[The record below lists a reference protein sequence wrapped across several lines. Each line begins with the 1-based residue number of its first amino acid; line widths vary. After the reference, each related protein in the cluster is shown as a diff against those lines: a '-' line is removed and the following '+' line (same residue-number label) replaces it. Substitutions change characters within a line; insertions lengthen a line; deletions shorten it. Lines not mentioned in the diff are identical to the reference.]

1 MTLRVCVRFN
11 LLTKGH
17 LRASVGAA
25 KRAVIP
31 PLSRWRR
38 DIYDGRSGGT
48 LGAAPYQGNTML
60 PKSNVMTTVLL
71 VCSLVASLTGCASSN
86 GPALPGLADRVELNG
101 VPFYRGNAN
110 QSGSMVL
117 ASMLSQQGITIT
129 PGLLDPALKLPAE
142 TDRLQQ
148 NISQVARDY
157 GLLVYALDPQLN
169 ALLTQ
174 VAAGNP
180 VLLRYSE
187 GSAFWSQPRYALL
200 VGYDRFK
207 RHVLLRSGM
216 NRRLPMDFDSFDSAW
231 KSAGAWAILVQQPN
245 QLPAKVDRQRWLDAA
260 RDTAAAGQEP
270 AAARARKALGS

>member
-1 MTLRVCVRFN
+1 MLR
-11 LLTKGH
+11 
-17 LRASVGAA
+17 
-25 KRAVIP
+25 
-31 PLSRWRR
+31 
-38 DIYDGRSGGT
+38 
-48 LGAAPYQGNTML
+48 
-60 PKSNVMTTVLL
+60 KSNVMTRLL
-71 VCSLVASLTGCASSN
+71 LACSLMAGMAGCASNN

-129 PGLLDPALKLPAE
+129 PGLLDPALKLPGE

-148 NISQVARDY
+148 NITQVAREY
-157 GLLVYALDPQLN
+157 GLLVYPLDPQLN
-169 ALLTQ
+169 ALLAQ

-187 GSAFWSQPRYALL
+187 GSFLWSQPRYALL

-216 NRRLPMDFDSFDSAW
+216 NRRLPMDFDSFASAS
-231 KSAGAWAILVQQPN
+231 KSA
-245 QLPAKVDRQRWLDAA
+245 DR
-260 RDTAAAGQEP
+260 
-270 AAARARKALGS
+270 KSVV

>member
-1 MTLRVCVRFN
+1 MLR
-11 LLTKGH
+11 
-17 LRASVGAA
+17 
-25 KRAVIP
+25 
-31 PLSRWRR
+31 
-38 DIYDGRSGGT
+38 
-48 LGAAPYQGNTML
+48 
-60 PKSNVMTTVLL
+60 KSNVMTRLL
-71 VCSLVASLTGCASSN
+71 LACSLMAGMAGCTSNN

-129 PGLLDPALKLPAE
+129 PGLLDPALKLPGE

-148 NISQVARDY
+148 NITQVAREY
-157 GLLVYALDPQLN
+157 GLLVYPLDPQLN
-169 ALLTQ
+169 ALLAQ

-187 GSAFWSQPRYALL
+187 GSFLWSQPRYALL

-216 NRRLPMDFDSFDSAW
+216 NRRLPMDFDSFASAW
-231 KSAGAWAILVQQPN
+231 KSAGSWAILIQQPN
-245 QLPAKVDRQRWLDAA
+245 QLPAQVDRQRWLDAA
-260 RDTAAAGQEP
+260 RETAAAGQEP
-270 AAARARKALGS
+270 AAARARKAIGP